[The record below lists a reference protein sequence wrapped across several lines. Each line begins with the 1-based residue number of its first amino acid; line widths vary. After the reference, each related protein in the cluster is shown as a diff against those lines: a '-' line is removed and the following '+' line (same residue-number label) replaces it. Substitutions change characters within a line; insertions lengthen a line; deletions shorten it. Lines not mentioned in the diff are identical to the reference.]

1 MQQMY
6 HSTIQCNSRET
17 DERSGSSK
25 RTTFGGQNETAL
37 TNARSAKPQF
47 TIGAQWD

>member
-1 MQQMY
+1 MEQMY

-17 DERSGSSK
+17 GERSESSK
-25 RTTFGGQNETAL
+25 RTTFGGQSETAL
-37 TNARSAKPQF
+37 TNARSARQQF